1 MIYFAD
7 FETTTNNEE
16 RTSVYLWTIISEDE
30 KVKEYGIDL
39 KTFFEFLNSLN
50 KIEAV
55 YFHNLS
61 WDGCFIED
69 WLIENNFK
77 FDDEK
82 TRFRNNTFRWIN
94 DDDYDLYSLDV
105 KFKNKKVIRFKDSYK
120 IFPTSIAKM
129 AKVVGLEKG
138 IIDYEKYS
146 NVQAKEDLPQEVV
159 DYAILDAL
167 ILVRYWNASKKNLEV
182 KRLTISS
189 IVYNEFKAFYGKTK
203 FISHFGGYIDKKTI
217 NNVISKEEFL
227 EFYKGYKGGLV
238 LVKNGIK
245 DVELKV
251 DGYSYDVNSMY
262 PWVMKT
268 KLMPYGK
275 PSSIKYENV
284 ENVAILKVY
293 INKAYILDEEIP
305 CFVFSQ
311 SKLTDEH
318 QKHKKL
324 IIDEVIVVTEF
335 EFELIKKYYFI
346 DFQILNKWYFKASY
360 IFKNFIS
367 ELEEQKT
374 NAKNE
379 ADRQVAKIKL
389 NSLYGKFGQKFLR
402 SQRILIKKEDLL
414 PDQGVKFEIGNYYE
428 VSKIEEVD
436 LISYVPV
443 ALFITSYARV
453 HLLENIIKNK
463 ERFLYADTDSIY
475 LDGMQEGLQIDET
488 SFGAFKLENRFS
500 RFKYIKAKCYIFET
514 LDGKITT
521 KIAGLSKDKHKDI
534 NFSNFYK
541 GSVFEKSKT
550 QRKRIKGGFILTKGD
565 YTL

>member
-146 NVQAKEDLPQEVV
+146 NVQTKQDLPQEVV

-203 FISHFGGYIDKKTI
+203 FVSHFGGYIDRKTI

-324 IIDEVIVVTEF
+324 IIDEVIVITEF
-335 EFELIKKYYFI
+335 EFELVKKYYFI

-360 IFKNFIS
+360 IFKDFIS
-367 ELEEQKT
+367 ELEHQKT

-414 PDQGVKFEIGNYYE
+414 PEQGIKFEIGNYYE
-428 VSKIEEVD
+428 VSKIEEVS

-475 LDGMQEGLQIDET
+475 LDGMQKGLRIDEA

-550 QRKRIKGGFILTKGD
+550 QRKRIKGGFILTKRD